1 MLTDIEIAE
10 GCKLRDIREIAKKLN
25 IGEDNLELYGK
36 YKAKINLD
44 KVNPKSKLILVTAIN
59 PTASGE
65 GKTTVSIGLADGM
78 AKLGKKVCLA
88 LREPSL
94 GPVFGIKGGLPTSF
108 ASAAKPNKFTISG
121 TQARIIPEQI
131 PLRMYESRNILFI

>member
-44 KVNPKSKLILVTAIN
+44 KVNQ
-59 PTASGE
+59 
-65 GKTTVSIGLADGM
+65 IGRAH
-78 AKLGKKVCLA
+78 
-88 LREPSL
+88 
-94 GPVFGIKGGLPTSF
+94 F
-108 ASAAKPNKFTISG
+108 
-121 TQARIIPEQI
+121 
-131 PLRMYESRNILFI
+131 